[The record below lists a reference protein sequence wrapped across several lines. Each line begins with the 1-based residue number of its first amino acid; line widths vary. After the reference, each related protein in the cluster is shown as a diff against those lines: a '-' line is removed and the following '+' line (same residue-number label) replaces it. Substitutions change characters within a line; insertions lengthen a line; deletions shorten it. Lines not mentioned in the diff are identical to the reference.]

1 MGGSGGSTH
10 SEKLARLHERR
21 QPDFEEEA
29 LDMSKFACGEPT
41 TCMHHEEEGLPVFQD
56 LSDVALNFSKL
67 VSLPRGGRLRVLV
80 NKTLSTEITYQPL
93 VCVPQGKVYICMA
106 ESVSV

>member
-10 SEKLARLHERR
+10 SEKLARLREWR

-80 NKTLSTEITYQPL
+80 NKTLSTEITYQPF
-93 VCVPQGKVYICMA
+93 VCSA
-106 ESVSV
+106 RESVYMHG